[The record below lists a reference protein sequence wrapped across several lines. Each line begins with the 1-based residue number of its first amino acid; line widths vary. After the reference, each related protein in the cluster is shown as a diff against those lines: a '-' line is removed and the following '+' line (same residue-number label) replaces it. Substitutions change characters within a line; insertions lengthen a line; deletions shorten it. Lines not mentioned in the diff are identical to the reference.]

1 VRLPSK
7 FDVNDWEI
15 MQDFTR
21 SLRSESIREDLLEAI
36 HGPGTFRHFKHMLRI
51 HWLESSWHE
60 FRTAALQEIAIEWCE
75 ENDIE
80 WRS

>member
-1 VRLPSK
+1 VPLPRK

-15 MQDFTR
+15 MQDFAL
-21 SLRSESIREDLLEAI
+21 SIRSEPIREDLIEAI
-36 HGPGTFRHFKHMLRI
+36 HGAGAFRHFKHMLRT
-51 HWLESSWHE
+51 HRLEPRWHE
-60 FRTAALQEIAIEWCE
+60 FRNQALKQIAIEWCE